1 MASSS
6 AAAGSFAG
14 QTWQSPSRKTWRKL
28 SACRAGTRTGSCV
41 AICGNIAQCGA
52 GILACLHSGPM
63 WASRCPAAKA
73 AEPEDHRQPAVFC
86 VSCWRRLQGSINR
99 SKRRLYKHQS
109 PERKRRAKRVGQHR
123 EPQARPSTKESELCE
138 SKRDEPIEPNRRDR
152 HSCRSIAAKRRRGC
166 RRTSHPIGPGTSIPA
181 ARG

>member
-1 MASSS
+1 MWSSTADGFQLSSS
-6 AAAGSFAG
+6 RQFRR
-14 QTWQSPSRKTWRKL
+14 PD
-28 SACRAGTRTGSCV
+28 
-41 AICGNIAQCGA
+41 
-52 GILACLHSGPM
+52 
-63 WASRCPAAKA
+63 AAKA
-73 AEPEDHRQPAVFC
+73 ESPDVAQALSLPSRHSCRLLRRYSCRRKPPSKKPAEPEDHRQAAVFC